1 MCERESHPFRR
12 RNLFAVM
19 LSRRLMGVPMIMK
32 VGIVLVDM
40 GMFAD
45 DVRMRGREFLAE
57 PLGDAGQVE
66 NAEKDEHE
74 ADSEFHG
81 ESDARGNHD
90 IKKDDGGADED
101 DGDGVTE
108 SPVCT
113 DESGAGE
120 GTLAAY
126 NRRDGDDVIGIGSMA
141 HAEKEAD
148 RENGKSAEHGECSVA
163 DPGLACGRS
172 RKDGGR
178 GSFPKDIRGGLGRAR
193 LPFGSLSGGVR

>member
-1 MCERESHPFRR
+1 
-12 RNLFAVM
+12 M

-74 ADSEFHG
+74 ADGEFHG

-90 IKKDDGGADED
+90 IKKDDG
-101 DGDGVTE
+101 
-108 SPVCT
+108 
-113 DESGAGE
+113 
-120 GTLAAY
+120 
-126 NRRDGDDVIGIGSMA
+126 GDDVIGIGSMA

-148 RENGKSAEHGECSVA
+148 RENG
-163 DPGLACGRS
+163 
-172 RKDGGR
+172 
-178 GSFPKDIRGGLGRAR
+178 
-193 LPFGSLSGGVR
+193 